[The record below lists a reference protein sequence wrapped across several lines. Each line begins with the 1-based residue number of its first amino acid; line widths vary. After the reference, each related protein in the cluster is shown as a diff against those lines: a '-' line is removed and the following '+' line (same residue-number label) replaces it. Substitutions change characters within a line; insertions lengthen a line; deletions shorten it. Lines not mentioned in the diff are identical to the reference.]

1 MAGVALRVGVVL
13 TEPDVPRWHAT
24 AVSEIERLGFCN
36 LTVFSSKGRVPGRRG
51 PREVARQLLYDAYVR
66 ADRRWF
72 GRADDALGRV
82 PTDRCGDTG
91 AHRIRLAGDPASD
104 AGLAA
109 IAAEQLDVLLCLA
122 PEVPEDR
129 LAGCARYGAWS
140 LYAGGLRGRAGE
152 AQLFWQ
158 MGDDEFVAPIT
169 LRAHTSADGER
180 TIYRSVVE
188 SDRLSLHR
196 SRCRAARRAAQLPAR
211 RLRDLRDR
219 GWSAIASEAVHA
231 ERPPEPKCS
240 HAAER
245 GDGALPLAR
254 GRRSSPQAPRWTA
267 RREAVV
273 HRVPAGRLR
282 ASHADRSP
290 QPVASTPTRFSSSAT
305 AAASSSSRTTTGA
318 AGAQP
323 SATSSS
329 TRAAAIARRGR
340 PSSRIATSRTRSCS
354 RTGMTSTCCP
364 RPRVAGR
371 SSSTGPCASRTSGR
385 LTASC

>member
-1 MAGVALRVGVVL
+1 MLRVGVVL
-13 TEPDVPRWHAT
+13 AAPDVPRWHAT
-24 AVSEIERLGFCN
+24 AVSEIERLGFCS
-36 LTVFSSKGRVPGRRG
+36 LTVFSCKGRVARRRG
-51 PREVARQLLYDAYVR
+51 PREAARRLLYDAYVL

-72 GRADDALGRV
+72 GSADDALARV
-82 PTDRCGDTG
+82 PSEHAVARG
-91 AHRIRLAGDPASD
+91 ARRVELPADPSSD
-104 AGLAA
+104 AGCAA

-122 PEVPEDR
+122 PDVHAER
-129 LAGCARYGAWS
+129 LSGCARYGAWS

-211 RLRDLRDR
+211 RLRDLADR
-219 GWSAIASEAVHA
+219 GWPFIASAAGHA
-231 ERPPEPKCS
+231 ESSSPEPKRS
-240 HAAER
+240 RPSNATMASFLWRVAA
-245 GDGALPLAR
+245 GAVSRRLA
-254 GRRSSPQAPRWTA
+254 GTA

-273 HRVPAGRLR
+273 HRVPPGRLR
-282 ASHADRSP
+282 ASDADRSAGRSLLRR
-290 QPVASTPTRFSSSAT
+290 PVSLSARR
-305 AAASSSSRTTTGA
+305 SPLHLLRGLRLELRD
-318 AGAQP
+318 AQP

-340 PSSRIATSRTRSCS
+340 P
-354 RTGMTSTCCP
+354 
-364 RPRVAGR
+364 
-371 SSSTGPCASRTSGR
+371 
-385 LTASC
+385 